1 MPTDAPQPQSKRPPV
16 DRSGSSARSQK
27 QNDSDSTSGTTPP
40 TSHAQKRQTSKPH
53 VVGTRLHA
61 RVPSYGKSLHKLS
74 KAHPGESHANTKPH
88 RRATSPGTS
97 PGASPMKRVGSE
109 GNLSRNGSAT
119 SLKKNHSHVSLKRNR
134 SQVEVKKVK
143 GSGQLKRSHSQPGVN
158 KKTLNRT
165 SVHFDLGNDGTDDG
179 WTEASGSASP
189 NLSRT
194 GSVGGASSGR
204 SSAKPHASA
213 DNSRAQSPED
223 SPTKPQ
229 TGTRDWANSRQTD
242 RQIDAH
248 QITSR
253 LLQRTSS
260 LTAAPK
266 MSSISATATPPNNAS
281 PESLQR
287 RNSAANGTPQIEK
300 DELVS
305 RFVGSTSGT
314 PGNNAS
320 YLQTKSSDPIHDRD
334 FDDARRV
341 KSMGNLARKDSTVD
355 SQVDSDDERALAPR
369 SRKGSTHSYIPP
381 QQSRTQQK
389 LWLQRASSNIE
400 QPAMAPSAALNG
412 LPGLGIHAGV
422 NASPLVGAGYDGRD
436 PRVRLQ
442 LERTGLE
449 YLVVRRYQDPVGLAL
464 KRLVKLPGNE
474 KMRRI
479 PAKGQVNG
487 ATTPSRYGLSQ
498 SLKEGKDKS
507 RLKREEGAVSGS
519 GARSSY
525 EGQTD
530 GSAAG
535 SAGGGEV
542 DGEGGLAA
550 ILRGLWEKTTEMS
563 PSAE

>member
-1 MPTDAPQPQSKRPPV
+1 M
-16 DRSGSSARSQK
+16 
-27 QNDSDSTSGTTPP
+27 
-40 TSHAQKRQTSKPH
+40 
-53 VVGTRLHA
+53 HA
-61 RVPSYGKSLHKLS
+61 RVPSYGKSLHKLT
-74 KAHPGESHANTKPH
+74 KAHPGESHATAKPH
-88 RRATSPGTS
+88 RRAASPGTS
-97 PGASPMKRVGSE
+97 PGASSMKPTGGE
-109 GNLSRNGSAT
+109 GNLSRNGSTT
-119 SLKKNHSHVSLKRNR
+119 SLKKNHSHVSLKRNK
-134 SQVEVKKVK
+134 SHVEVKKPK
-143 GSGQLKRSHSQPGVN
+143 SSGQLKRSHSQPGVN
-158 KKTLNRT
+158 KRALNRT

-213 DNSRAQSPED
+213 DNSRTQSPD
-223 SPTKPQ
+223 GSPTKQ
-229 TGTRDWANSRQTD
+229 QIETKDWSSSRQTD

-260 LTAAPK
+260 HSAAPK
-266 MSSISATATPPNNAS
+266 MSSISATATPPNNVS
-281 PESLQR
+281 PESSQR
-287 RNSAANGTPQIEK
+287 RSSTANGTPRTQP

-314 PGNNAS
+314 PHDS
-320 YLQTKSSDPIHDRD
+320 TYLQTRTSDPKLDRD
-334 FDDARRV
+334 IDEARRV
-341 KSMGNLARKDSTVD
+341 KSMGNLTRKDSNAD

-400 QPAMAPSAALNG
+400 PQQMAPSAAING
-412 LPGLGIHAGV
+412 LPGLGILAGA

-442 LERTGLE
+442 LEKTGLE

-479 PAKGQVNG
+479 PAKGYTNG
-487 ATTPSRYGLSQ
+487 ITTPSRYGLSQ
-498 SLKEGKDKS
+498 SLKEGKEKA
-507 RLKREEGAVSGS
+507 RGKREEGTVSTS

-535 SAGGGEV
+535 SGGSAEV
-542 DGEGGLAA
+542 EEGGVAA
-550 ILRGLWEKTTEMS
+550 ILRSLWEKTAELS